1 MRSWLKWGIPLAVV
15 VLLAAGGGGVLL
27 AQQVYYGERESRSPG
42 IESAPGVVGVAQQ
55 KVSRSGVEYSPDAA
69 AYPDQRIIEG
79 LLDNYFDGINRRNYE
94 LWKST
99 VPPSKWRELPLNK
112 WNDDYGSTT
121 DFDMKV
127 HRIDPG
133 QDRSALVMLSFKSDQ
148 DIADAPPQAK
158 ARCVQWDVV
167 YPVVVDEAGN
177 AVLDISR
184 LPNSATAVPCG

>member
-1 MRSWLKWGIPLAVV
+1 MRSWLKWGIPLAVI

-42 IESAPGVVGVAQQ
+42 IESAPSGVVVAQQ

-99 VPPSKWRELPLNK
+99 VPPSKWRELPLSK
-112 WNDDYGSTT
+112 WFDDYGSTT
-121 DFDMKV
+121 DFDIKV

-148 DIADAPPQAK
+148 DIVDAPPQAK

-167 YPVVVDEAGN
+167 YPVVVDEDGN
-177 AVLDISR
+177 AVLDISK